1 MHRQDELTICGGSAM
16 LGIQEYVLL
25 HTYIFFFLQRMEQ
38 SYCTSMTMTGLLY
51 GVLQSIQQ

>member
-25 HTYIFFFLQRMEQ
+25 HTYIFFFSTED
-38 SYCTSMTMTGLLY
+38 GAVLLH
-51 GVLQSIQQ
+51 

>member
-1 MHRQDELTICGGSAM
+1 M